1 MTDTTAPDNAP
12 TPASAPVIEPVTAP
26 SQREDTSVAIAVS
39 VLYLLPF
46 FITPLVGLILA
57 YVSQEKAGPLLKSHY
72 TFQIRSFWLLV
83 AGLALASVVFVFS
96 VIPAIFLVGIPSL
109 MLSFALL
116 AALPLL
122 FLLRTVV
129 GLVFLAKGE
138 PYPRPLSWV
147 I

>member
-1 MTDTTAPDNAP
+1 MTDLDKAP
-12 TPASAPVIEPVTAP
+12 TANPAH
-26 SQREDTSVAIAVS
+26 REDISVAIAVY

-57 YVSQEKAGPLLKSHY
+57 YVSQETASPMLKSHF

-83 AGLALASVVFVFS
+83 AGIAIAAMVLIFS
-96 VIPAIFLVGIPSL
+96 IIPAILLVGIPSL
-109 MLSFALL
+109 VLSIAAL
-116 AALPLL
+116 AALPIL
-122 FLLRTVV
+122 FVLRTVV

-138 PYPRPLSWV
+138 AYPRPTSWV

>member
-1 MTDTTAPDNAP
+1 MTDLATAP
-12 TPASAPVIEPVTAP
+12 TPSPAP
-26 SQREDTSVAIAVS
+26 REDISVAIAVY

-57 YVSQEKAGPLLKSHY
+57 YVSQETASPMLKSHF

-83 AGLALASVVFVFS
+83 AGIAIAAMVLIFS
-96 VIPAIFLVGIPSL
+96 IIPAILLVGIPSL
-109 MLSFALL
+109 VLSIAAL
-116 AALPLL
+116 AALPIL
-122 FLLRTVV
+122 FVLRTVV

-138 PYPRPLSWV
+138 AYPRPTSWV

>member
-1 MTDTTAPDNAP
+1 MTDLTTAP
-12 TPASAPVIEPVTAP
+12 TPSPAH
-26 SQREDTSVAIAVS
+26 REDISVAIAVY

-57 YVSQEKAGPLLKSHY
+57 YVSRETSSPMLKSHF

-83 AGLALASVVFVFS
+83 AGIAIAAMVLIFS
-96 VIPAIFLVGIPSL
+96 IIPAILLVGIPSL
-109 MLSFALL
+109 VLAIAAL
-116 AALPLL
+116 AALPIL
-122 FLLRTVV
+122 FVLRTVV

-138 PYPRPLSWV
+138 AYPRPTSWV